1 MREEERLGLLLSH
14 TCTTL
19 YLHQT
24 DLGEG
29 WARDRQINWNCH
41 PLTVLPAG
49 PYILA
54 LSADTLEI
62 RRENLFSNL
71 ERQSCLYCT
80 ESEVELHL
88 QNTLQ

>member
-24 DLGEG
+24 DQGGG
-29 WARDRQINWNCH
+29 WTTDRQINWNCH
-41 PLTVLPAG
+41 PLTIVPAG
-49 PYILA
+49 PYIIA

-62 RRENLFSNL
+62 RWEN
-71 ERQSCLYCT
+71 
-80 ESEVELHL
+80 
-88 QNTLQ
+88 